1 MELKIGKTIKELRT
15 ERGITMAELADALS
29 VTPQSVSR
37 WESGTSYP
45 DIEMLPRIAD
55 YFSVSLDKLMLD
67 SDEITIKRLVAE
79 LAKVRSSLDGDAS
92 RRQKKEMELLKQ
104 LSQLDPR
111 QYITHYFACLK
122 AFNNS
127 YRIYDAELDRL
138 RREIPKVLSSIE
150 NVRERTRKLSNV
162 IFAEDEDK
170 LYIWKSVLPSL
181 ADDMATWE
189 EMMFWRYG
197 KVLHDKDGWR
207 KQQEENAYLQI
218 RKLITTLADN
228 IPEKHENCRS
238 VDRCV
243 LLPLP
248 PLVNMLAAKQILDT
262 FSRDVKDAF
271 LWLRLCIEIQLAGA
285 YCREGQYDAM
295 HQSLVQLKEHVEIAY
310 ALREG
315 GMTLYASHPVL
326 ASVKE
331 ENVSRYLLINA
342 LYYIDIEIERP
353 EFDAVRED
361 KSFTEFC
368 KYIRAYIKEL
378 N

>member
-1 MELKIGKTIKELRT
+1 MELKIGKTIKELRM
-15 ERGITMAELADALS
+15 ECGITMAELAEALS

-67 SDEITIKRLVAE
+67 SDEITIKRLESQLV
-79 LAKVRSSLDGDAS
+79 KVRGSIDGDAFQ
-92 RRQKKEMELLKQ
+92 RQKKEIELLKQ

-122 AFNNS
+122 AFSKS
-127 YRIYDAELDRL
+127 YPIYEAELDRL

-150 NVRERTRKLSNV
+150 NALERTRKLSNV

-170 LYIWKSVLPSL
+170 LYIWKSFLPSL
-181 ADDMATWE
+181 GDDRATWE

-197 KVLHDKDGWR
+197 KVLHDKESWR
-207 KQQEENAYLQI
+207 TQQEKNAFLQI

-228 IPEKHENCRS
+228 IPEKHENCKI

-248 PLVNMLAAKQILDT
+248 PLDNMLAAKKVLDT
-262 FSRDVKDAF
+262 FSLEIKDVF
-271 LWLRLCIEIQLAGA
+271 LWLRLCIEIQLAGV
-285 YCREGQYDAM
+285 YCREGQYSVMYRTFDE
-295 HQSLVQLKEHVEIAY
+295 LKGHVEIAY
-310 ALREG
+310 SLREG
-315 GMTLYASHPVL
+315 DMTLHASHPAL

-331 ENVSRYLLINA
+331 NVSRYSLINA
-342 LYYIDIEIERP
+342 LYYIDVEIERP
-353 EFDAVRED
+353 EFDQIRGEAR
-361 KSFTEFC
+361 FTEFC
-368 KYIRAYIKEL
+368 EHIRAYVKEL
-378 N
+378 D